1 MGQTATQL
9 QHTPWAPSHTHPDRT
24 VHQLMDPVSHVVV
37 GQSLQT
43 GRQLCDTQW
52 VIRINSSPLKVV
64 IISFPF

>member
-1 MGQTATQL
+1 MGQTATQV

-24 VHQLMDPVSHVVV
+24 AHQLMDPVSCVVV

-52 VIRINSSPLKVV
+52 VLHINSSSFKGV
-64 IISFPF
+64 II